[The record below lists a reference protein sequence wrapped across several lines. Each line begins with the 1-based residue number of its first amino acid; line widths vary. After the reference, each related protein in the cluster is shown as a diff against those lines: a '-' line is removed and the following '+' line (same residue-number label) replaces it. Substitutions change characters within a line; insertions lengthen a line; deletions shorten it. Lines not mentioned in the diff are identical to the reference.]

1 MDKPECVMNPKS
13 GRAVKTSGKLGQ
25 KMLQEQQNAETTPH
39 TMCTSASDVRP
50 NGKDFEKKKEL
61 ENVKETKT
69 ADKPLEE
76 NNKPDPVDSTYMY
89 VCIFMYTYVC
99 VCVCVCVC
107 VYIHMYIY
115 ICICMYTYTHTHTRT
130 HTHTH
135 THMCILCKP

>member
-39 TMCTSASDVRP
+39 TMYTSASDVRP
-50 NGKDFEKKKEL
+50 NGKDFEKKNEL

-76 NNKPDPVDSTYMY
+76 NNKPEKLFPTFIMN
-89 VCIFMYTYVC
+89 CT
-99 VCVCVCVC
+99 
-107 VYIHMYIY
+107 Y
-115 ICICMYTYTHTHTRT
+115 IC
-130 HTHTH
+130 
-135 THMCILCKP
+135 K

>member
-39 TMCTSASDVRP
+39 TMYTSASDVRP
-50 NGKDFEKKKEL
+50 NRKDLKKKNEL

-76 NNKPDPVDSTYMY
+76 NNKPDPVDSICMY
-89 VCIFMYTYVC
+89 VCMFMYTYV
-99 VCVCVCVC
+99 
-107 VYIHMYIY
+107 Y
-115 ICICMYTYTHTHTRT
+115 
-130 HTHTH
+130 
-135 THMCILCKP
+135 LNPKP